1 MLAYVALAWSGRFDM
16 RLGDQIASLVYPL
29 DTFSMYAPVPGT
41 QESYLLLRDPQGSVH
56 RVMDFRSFD
65 CPEPL
70 SAMDTRCPRGIQYH
84 HEDFIHYIESHRGPG
99 EREAE
104 LITRTWKLE
113 AGAPPMHLSDCVLAH
128 CRVAR

>member
-1 MLAYVALAWSGRFDM
+1 M

-29 DTFSMYAPVPGT
+29 DTFSMYARMPAAE
-41 QESYLLLRDPQGSVH
+41 ESHLLLRDPQAGVH

-65 CPEPL
+65 CSEPL
-70 SAMDTRCPRGIQYH
+70 NALDTRCPQGIPYH
-84 HEDFIHYIESHRGPG
+84 YEDLIHYIEEHRGPG
-99 EREAE
+99 EREVE

-113 AGAPPMHLSDCVLAH
+113 AGAPPMPVSDCVLAH